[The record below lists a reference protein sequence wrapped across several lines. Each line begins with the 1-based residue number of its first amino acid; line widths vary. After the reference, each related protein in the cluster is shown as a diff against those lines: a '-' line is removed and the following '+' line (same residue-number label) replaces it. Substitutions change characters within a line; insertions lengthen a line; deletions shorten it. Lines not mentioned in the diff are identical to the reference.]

1 MPKRQLSEHWIV
13 DGKAQGRGIRTY
25 AAGGRYDGEWR
36 DDVPNGY
43 GTRYSAD
50 GQSYA
55 GLWQGGCF
63 RDGSRWATV
72 GVSAERCG
80 FR

>member
-1 MPKRQLSEHWIV
+1 MDDRRALAQEGDEIV
-13 DGKAQGRGIRTY
+13 LV
-25 AAGGRYDGEWR
+25 GEWR